1 MRHPV
6 GSALH
11 IATENWALRGRHELD
26 LETGRLP
33 DRGLRGH
40 RSRAA
45 SRQCQS
51 HTTPTVM
58 RGAPDCR
65 SRKNT
70 DAACRFPQP
79 SQSTSMIFPCSALG
93 SIVVWCLRLQSGHVQ
108 LMSCGRRT
116 ATLDFGRDQA
126 AMRSLY
132 RVRRLLNSLHPRLAR
147 NPRSEDRRSLP
158 KSRAAR
164 DRSRRL
170 GARELQRR
178 PSATRTR

>member
-1 MRHPV
+1 MESQQTQPTDDRRIRAIRLSSPH
-6 GSALH
+6 
-11 IATENWALRGRHELD
+11 TDEEL
-26 LETGRLP
+26 GFARP
-33 DRGLRGH
+33 SRAR
-40 RSRAA
+40 RAA
-45 SRQCQS
+45 SPYCQS

-58 RGAPDCR
+58 RGVPDCR

-70 DAACRFPQP
+70 DAACCFPQP
-79 SQSTSMIFPCSALG
+79 SQLTSMIFPCSALG
-93 SIVVWCLRLQSGHVQ
+93 SIVVWCRRLQSGHVQ